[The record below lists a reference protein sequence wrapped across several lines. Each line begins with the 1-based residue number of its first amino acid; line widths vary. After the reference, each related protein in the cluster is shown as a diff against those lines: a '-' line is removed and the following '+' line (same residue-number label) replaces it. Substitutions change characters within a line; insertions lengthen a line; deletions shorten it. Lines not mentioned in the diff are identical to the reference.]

1 MKNRTLSQN
10 IFTVSKILMCVF
22 LVVISSC
29 EDLDEALSGRDKIC
43 DTWKCSEN
51 QSNPFLVEIEADAT
65 NINGVKIYNFNLLGN
80 DIYVNATVSGMSISI
95 PQQTQDG
102 FKISGSGTIK
112 SGYEEISL
120 NYTVNDGGGSDIF
133 TAKLTKP

>member
-1 MKNRTLSQN
+1 MKNRTLPQN
-10 IFTVSKILMCVF
+10 IFTVSKILMCCF
-22 LVVISSC
+22 LVVVSSC
-29 EDLDEALSGRDKIC
+29 EDLDEALSDRDKIC

-51 QSNPFLVEIEADAT
+51 GQSAFLVEIEADNT
-65 NINGVKIYNFNLLGN
+65 NINGVKIYNFNLLGSGV
-80 DIYVNATVSGMSISI
+80 YATATVSGMSISI

-112 SGYEEISL
+112 GGYEEISL
-120 NYTVNDGGGSDIF
+120 SYKVDDGGGYESY